1 MRRGHV
7 AVGGS
12 IHSVMPNDRFRV
24 RLCRRMTRAGRVNRN
39 PSVYQETSWDGLFLS
54 VGYLMSRV
62 QCRGR
67 RAKGIGVA
75 AAVHLG
81 LSDAFVFVM
90 HEAVDVSCRVVS
102 LTSLFAR
109 RTSYSSSRLISITA
123 SSGCEREHSTATLAR
138 RTL

>member
-1 MRRGHV
+1 MPEDDSS
-7 AVGGS
+7 GS
-12 IHSVMPNDRFRV
+12 CESESVCTHLYAKKHLGMD
-24 RLCRRMTRAGRVNRN
+24 
-39 PSVYQETSWDGLFLS
+39 LS